1 MRRLRQYLWRAVV
14 LPSLGVIGVLVSLDC
29 LFSFIRELEFLRGN
43 YQALE
48 ALQFVATTSPR
59 RFYEF
64 LPMGIL
70 LGTLLGLGLLANS
83 GELTVIRAAGVSTGR
98 ISWMVLRPALL
109 LLVLGMLTGEYLAPY
124 TEQVAQSN
132 RSIAEGGGEAL
143 RSKYGYWHREGNE
156 FIHINAVQPNGV
168 LYGVTRYQFDDAHRL
183 RESQYI
189 ERALYQDEAGYWF
202 LENVKGSRLGD
213 ERVDTYRKANDI
225 WRTRL
230 TPALLSIVILEPKYL
245 APSKL
250 LEYARYRER
259 QGLKASEYMLSFW
272 QKVLRPVATIGMV
285 LIAISFIFGP
295 LREVSMGLRM
305 TAGIVAGLVFHYGQ
319 QFFGHL
325 SLVFDTWPLIAASVP
340 PLICMLLGVVLLSR
354 VR

>member
-1 MRRLRQYLWRAVV
+1 MRLFNRYLWRAVMM
-14 LPSLGVIGVLVSLDC
+14 PSLGVVGVLVALDC
-29 LFSFIRELEFLRGN
+29 LFSFIYELEFLRGN
-43 YQALE
+43 YQTLE
-48 ALQFVATTSPR
+48 ALQFVLTTSPR

-64 LPMGIL
+64 LPMAIL

-109 LLVLGMLTGEYLAPY
+109 LLVMGMVVGEYVAPY

-168 LYGVTRYQFDDAHRL
+168 LYGVTRYRFDDQHRL
-183 RESQYI
+183 VESQYI
-189 ERALYQDEAGYWF
+189 ERAIHQAQADYWF
-202 LENVKGSRLGD
+202 LEKVKGSRLHED
-213 ERVDTYRKANDI
+213 HVET
-225 WRTRL
+225 WRQPTGLWHTNL
-230 TPALLSIVILEPKYL
+230 TPQLLSLVILDPKYL
-245 APSKL
+245 ALRKL
-250 LEYARYRER
+250 LDYARYLKD
-259 QGLKASEYMLSFW
+259 QGLQASEYMLSFW
-272 QKVLRPVATIGMV
+272 QKVLRPLATIGMV

-295 LREVSMGLRM
+295 MREVSMGLRL
-305 TAGIVAGLVFHYGQ
+305 TAGIVAGLLFHYGQ
-319 QFFGHL
+319 EFFGHL
-325 SLVFDTWPLIAASVP
+325 SLVFNTSPLAAAAVP
-340 PLICMLLGVVLLSR
+340 PAVCVVVGVILLRR